1 MTSIYK
7 NKEILQNTLDFAAQ
21 NCEKD
26 TSVLLLGRDKWKDID
41 IDIAINCIESRK
53 KLKGKVPQWYGNDNL
68 VFPLKLSAEQCSS
81 SESALYKASLA
92 VKIAS
97 GGFRLA
103 DLTGGLGVDSWFFSK
118 HAESILYC
126 EMKAELCSAAEHNF
140 AILGAGN
147 IHVRNCMIVPSAQVP
162 ATAQTSAASKV
173 AALSPAPALPETL
186 SATPAEILEDFHPDI
201 VYADPARRSESGK
214 KVFLIEECAPDILTL
229 KDEIFRYSPHILL
242 KLSPM
247 ADITMVC
254 NRLGAQCRQVHVVSV
269 DGECKELLIWM
280 DRQWNGGYEIVVAS
294 LGKGD
299 CTTFCFTPQEEKT
312 VCAGIIS
319 ANGIGRIREEMDVC
333 LFEPGKAI
341 MKAGAFNLMSARGG
355 MFKLGQSTHYYIGTR
370 KQCSEYARLGKIF
383 SIERCEKMDKRT
395 LKEIALMYPGADITA
410 RNLPADTATYRKVI
424 EQERRKNARKGTT
437 DAAASQAFH
446 IFCLKSDRAGALLIV
461 GKRISSDVLDGEGP
475 EQLSQD

>member
-1 MTSIYK
+1 MTSIYQ
-7 NKEILQNTLDFAAQ
+7 NKDLLNNTLDFAAQ

-26 TSVLLLGRDKWKDID
+26 TSSLLLGRDKWKDID
-41 IDIAINCIESRK
+41 IDLAINCIESRK
-53 KLKGKVPQWYGNDNL
+53 KLKGKVPQWYQNNNL
-68 VFPLKLSAEQCSS
+68 VLPLKLSAEQCSS

-92 VKIAS
+92 RKIS
-97 GGFRLA
+97 PESFRLA

-118 HAESILYC
+118 QAESVLYC
-126 EMKAELCSAAEHNF
+126 EMKPELCSAAKHNF
-140 AILGAGN
+140 SILGAGN
-147 IHVRNCMIVPSAQVP
+147 IRVQNCMIVPSAQTP
-162 ATAQTSAASKV
+162 AAAQTSATEPS
-173 AALSPAPALPETL
+173 SPFAL
-186 SATPAEILEDFHPDI
+186 SATPAEILEDFRPDI

-229 KDEIFRYSPHILL
+229 KDEIFEYSPHILL

-269 DGECKELLIWM
+269 AGECKELLIWM
-280 DRQWNGGYEIVVAS
+280 DRQWSGGYEIVVAS
-294 LGKGD
+294 LGKGG
-299 CTTFCFTPQEEKT
+299 CTTFGFTPQEEKT

-319 ANGIGRIREEMDVC
+319 ANAISHIREEMDVC
-333 LFEPGKAI
+333 LFEPGKAM

-370 KQCSEYARLGKIF
+370 KQCSEYANLGKIF
-383 SIERCEKMDKRT
+383 SIERCGMMDKHT
-395 LKEIALMYPGADITA
+395 LKEIALLYPGADITA
-410 RNLPADTATYRKVI
+410 RNLPADTATYRKII
-424 EQERRKNARKGTT
+424 EQQRRKNARKVTT

-461 GKRISSDVLDGEGP
+461 GKRISSDVQDEEGP